1 MKKIFLLIIIS
12 LSTSL
17 LFAQAKKVFN
27 YKQRLTFNS
36 IGENDYDLGTTTYQ
50 TYSNS
55 IINIEVKSDGTGS
68 LIAYIYGQKKFY
80 LITQCEREANNGTFS
95 FELLDEDDVTNSGS
109 IISIGAYLIVSN
121 NTVQGFKIF
130 KKGKNEAII
139 LTNR

>member
-1 MKKIFLLIIIS
+1 MVS
-12 LSTSL
+12 LSTTF

-27 YKQRLTFNS
+27 YNQRLTFNS

-55 IINIEVKSDGTGS
+55 IINIEVKNDGTGK
-68 LIAYIYGQKKFY
+68 LIAYIYGQKKIYF
-80 LITQCEREANNGTFS
+80 INQCEREANNGTFS
-95 FELLDEDDVTNSGS
+95 FELFDEDDLTKEGT

-139 LTNR
+139 LTTR